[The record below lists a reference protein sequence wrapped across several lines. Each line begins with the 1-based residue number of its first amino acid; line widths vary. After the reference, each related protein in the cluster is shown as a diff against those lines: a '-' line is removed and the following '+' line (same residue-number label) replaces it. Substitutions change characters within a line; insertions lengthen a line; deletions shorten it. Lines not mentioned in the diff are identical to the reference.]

1 VAEESQ
7 GPEAAQPWID
17 AAQPSYPVLLDTA
30 HVVAERY
37 NTKNVPMGIWID
49 EDGRIVRPPEMAYAV
64 LRRGGGAEPVRQ
76 EKYLN
81 ALRHWVRHGA
91 GSVYAMS
98 DAEVEAQATRPT
110 AADAEAMAHF
120 RLAVYLH
127 DQGHDEAA
135 IAHFK
140 RAQALRPDN
149 WNYKRQAWNL
159 GDIARDY
166 GTSFQEEMQ
175 RSGPLYTPL
184 NLPDLPDED
193 VTTGHAPA

>member
-1 VAEESQ
+1 MAEESK
-7 GPEAAQPWID
+7 GPDVARPWIE

-49 EDGRIVRPPEMAYAV
+49 EAGRIVRPPEMAYAL

-76 EKYLN
+76 DKYLN
-81 ALRHWVRHGA
+81 ALRHWVWHGTD
-91 GSVYAMS
+91 SVYALS
-98 DAEVEAQATRPT
+98 EEEVAAQATPPS

-127 DQGHDEAA
+127 SQGRAEAA

-140 RAQALRPDN
+140 QAQALRPDN
-149 WNYKRQAWNL
+149 WNYKRQAWDL

-166 GTSFQEEMQ
+166 GTSFREEIQ
-175 RSGPLYTPL
+175 RSGPLYAPL
-184 NLPDLPDED
+184 NLPDP
-193 VTTGHAPA
+193 

>member
-7 GPEAAQPWID
+7 GPAAARPWIE

-49 EDGRIVRPPEMAYAV
+49 EAGRIVRPPEMAYAV

-76 EKYLN
+76 EQYLN
-81 ALRHWVRHGA
+81 ALRHWVRHGTA
-91 GSVYAMS
+91 SLYAMS
-98 DAEVEAQATRPT
+98 DAEVEAQSTQPT

-127 DQGHDEAA
+127 DQGQDEAA

-140 RAQALRPDN
+140 QAQALRPDN

-175 RSGPLYTPL
+175 RSGPLYAPL
-184 NLPDLPDED
+184 TLPDLPDED
-193 VTTGHAPA
+193 ATTGSD